1 MLSYRAHAL
10 GYTNIVAAATSAV
23 EVLPPTALTGTSG
36 NPNKLTFSAHSDGRI
51 YVENRLVGAPR
62 TVSLF
67 VIGAPL

>member
-1 MLSYRAHAL
+1 M

-23 EVLPPTALTGTSG
+23 EVLPLTALTGTSG